1 MKKQLVEAGN
11 VDAYICKETGTLYLD
26 GTLLLTPGA
35 KDELSRRGVAVAYGP
50 RPGTACCPPGCTCPA
65 CCAGGV
71 CPPGC
76 TCPACCASGH
86 CPPGC
91 TCAGCAGG
99 AYDAETERLMLA
111 VAVVLRDEFG
121 VKDLG
126 TLKETS
132 CKVAKAMRGNM

>member
-11 VDAYICKETGTLYLD
+11 VEAYICKDTGTLYAD
-26 GTLLLTPGA
+26 GTLVLTPGA
-35 KDELSRRGVAVAYGP
+35 KDELSRRGVAVVYGP

-76 TCPACCASGH
+76 TCPAC
-86 CPPGC
+86 
-91 TCAGCAGG
+91 CAGG